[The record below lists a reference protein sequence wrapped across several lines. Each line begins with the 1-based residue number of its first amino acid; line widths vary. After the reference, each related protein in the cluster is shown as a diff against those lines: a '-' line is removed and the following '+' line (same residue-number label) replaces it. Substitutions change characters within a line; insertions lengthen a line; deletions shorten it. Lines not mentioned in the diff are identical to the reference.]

1 MALDT
6 DIRPSCLHPPCLR
19 SFKDDD
25 SGMRNRVSLRQSP
38 AQATRLLL
46 TGNQALV
53 CGSDAV
59 LGWGGAAARGCGSQG
74 GRAVQ
79 GRVGRGGAGRG
90 AQPEGDPGPSA
101 WLSAAWVALPPRL
114 GAGSLTVP
122 TLLNSGNPRH
132 LQDAQCLLS
141 RRGEAGFS
149 PSGDGVKPPSSV
161 CHCEPLAVLL
171 RCNPPISHLF
181 HYF

>member
-74 GRAVQ
+74 GRAAQ
-79 GRVGRGGAGRG
+79 GGVGRGGAGRG
-90 AQPEGDPGPSA
+90 ARRSAGRRPRPQRLAFRSLGRPPS
-101 WLSAAWVALPPRL
+101 
-114 GAGSLTVP
+114 
-122 TLLNSGNPRH
+122 
-132 LQDAQCLLS
+132 
-141 RRGEAGFS
+141 EAGRRQPHCSDS
-149 PSGDGVKPPSSV
+149 PKFWEPTPPPGRAVSSQ
-161 CHCEPLAVLL
+161 PPWRGRVLSF
-171 RCNPPISHLF
+171 R
-181 HYF
+181 